1 MIYSVLLASY
11 ALFFM
16 ADLLNLRRR
25 ENGLLPHIVF
35 ITGALGFI
43 SCFSHLLFRGV
54 VNDTL
59 VISGPAIGGL
69 IFSMGLLLLC
79 LFPSVTH
86 SVPERPGRGLKPLI
100 SSGMYALCRH
110 PGVLAMA
117 LCCIFLYLLCP
128 TGAMGALCILD
139 ILLDLIYVKWQDV
152 YIFPFTISDYEG
164 YKKTTPFLIPNS
176 GSISRFFNSPSK
188 R

>member
-16 ADLLNLRRR
+16 ADILNLRRR
-25 ENGLLPHIVF
+25 EKWLLSPIIF
-35 ITGALGFI
+35 IIGALGFI

-86 SVPERPGRGLKPLI
+86 SVPERPGSGLKPLI
-100 SSGMYALCRH
+100 STGMYALCRH
-110 PGVLAMA
+110 PGVIAMG
-117 LCCIFLYLLCP
+117 LCCVCLYLLCP
-128 TGAMGALCILD
+128 TASMGMLCILD
-139 ILLDLIYVKWQDV
+139 MVLDLIYVKWQDV

-164 YKKTTPFLIPNS
+164 YKKTTPFLIPTI
-176 GSISRFFNSPSK
+176 GSISRFFNSPSE